1 MWTLVSLSIVLLL
14 AVVPVGPANAAQQ
27 GGPVVVIQVADAISP
42 VTAEYIVESLAAA
55 EELGA
60 SLFLLQLDTPGGLDV
75 AMRDVIQAFLSSDV
89 PTCVFVAPPGARAA
103 SAGFMIALA
112 ADVVV
117 MAPGT
122 NTGAATPVPL
132 GGGGLDETMKA
143 KVVQDAVAYARSIA
157 EQRGRP
163 MDPAGEAVSEG
174 RSFAASEAVELGLA
188 DFIAEDVDEL
198 LAALTDFTV
207 RAGSDEQSVLALEG
221 AAVVDIEMTT
231 RQRILST
238 LAHPQ
243 IAYFLLLLGAAG
255 IYFELS
261 NPGAVLPGV
270 VGAVSIVLALLA
282 LQQLPFTY
290 AGLALMMLAVVFI
303 ILEFNVVSYGLL
315 SVAGLISF
323 VLGSLLLFRGPVPEL
338 QLSLPF
344 VLPTAV
350 AFVGLM
356 AFMVNLAV
364 GAQTGR
370 VLTGRAGLVTEIG
383 EATADFAADGSGQ
396 VFVHGEL
403 WTAYADVPV
412 KGGDAIEVV
421 DVDGLAVKIRPRGTG
436 TAHSG
441 TDQTN
446 AQRS

>member
-1 MWTLVSLSIVLLL
+1 MIVVLLL
-14 AVVPVGPANAAQQ
+14 AVVAAAPASGAQQ
-27 GGPVVVIQVADAISP
+27 GGPVVVIKVADAISP
-42 VTAEYIVESLAAA
+42 ITAEYIVESLAAA

-60 SLFLLQLDTPGGLDV
+60 ALFILELDTPGGLDV
-75 AMRDVIQAFLSSDV
+75 AMRDVIQAFLSSEV

-143 KVVQDAVAYARSIA
+143 KLVHDAVAYARSIA

-174 RSFAASEAVELGLA
+174 RSFAASEAIELGLA
-188 DFIAEDVDEL
+188 DLIATDIDEIL
-198 LAALTDFTV
+198 DDLSDFTI
-207 RAGSDEQSVLALEG
+207 REGSDEQSVLALDG
-221 AAVVDIEMTT
+221 ADVVHIEMTP
-231 RQRILST
+231 RQRVLST

-290 AGLALMMLAVVFI
+290 AGLALLALAVIFI

-315 SVAGLISF
+315 TIAGLVSF
-323 VLGSLLLFRGPVPEL
+323 VLGALLLFRGPVPEL

-344 VLPTAV
+344 VLPTAL

-356 AFMVNLAV
+356 AFMVSLAV
-364 GAQTGR
+364 RAQTGR
-370 VLTGRAGLVTEIG
+370 VLTGRVGLVTEVG
-383 EATADFAADGSGQ
+383 EATVDFAADGSGQ

-403 WTAYADVPV
+403 WKAYADVPV

-421 DVDGLAVKIRPRGTG
+421 DVDGLVLEVRPHAMDTVQP
-436 TAHSG
+436 G